1 MNRDVLH
8 SFQTLIES
16 NVCQR
21 RCKET
26 TSRMVNNQMFSLV
39 NVNDNNFLTWYFI
52 RILTMLLLKWGKA
65 RLCKFYDERKC
76 GIWTYQHFKY
86 NLCWVVMMGYR
97 VHRVPYELLLRK
109 TLHVLSSI
117 PRHDVYWYKEINI
130 DTGVYLS
137 APV

>member
-1 MNRDVLH
+1 M
-8 SFQTLIES
+8 T
-16 NVCQR
+16 
-21 RCKET
+21 T
-26 TSRMVNNQMFSLV
+26 TSSHDILSVFWQCYCLNEERLAYVSFMTKE
-39 NVNDNNFLTWYFI
+39 NVVFELD
-52 RILTMLLLKWGKA
+52 
-65 RLCKFYDERKC
+65 
-76 GIWTYQHFKY
+76 QHFKY

-109 TLHVLSSI
+109 ALHVLSSI